1 MAQIVTK
8 DYFNKNNGL
17 YIPLSVVNPTTI
29 NSQATPNNSTA
40 LDALCVKIE
49 KKILLNALGLTL
61 YKELQTALLNLT
73 TANQKWQDLVNGVD
87 YGEKQWIGLKHNYS
101 LIAWSIYENYLTE
114 NNEYL
119 SAIGTVKVDAENA
132 NNVVPNYKIANA
144 NQSFIEQY
152 QGDVSIDGRY
162 YIIDG
167 ITFVDYLSNDEI
179 EVSLFKYLTDKKDDF
194 TWTAKLF
201 KIYETKNSFD
211 L

>member
-8 DYFNKNNGL
+8 EYFNKNNGL

-73 TANQKWQDLVNGVD
+73 TADQKWQDLVNGVD

-119 SAIGTVKVDAENA
+119 SAIGTIKVDAENA
-132 NNVVPNYKIANA
+132 KNVIPNYKIANA

-152 QGDVSIDGRY
+152 QGDACINGTY
-162 YIIDG
+162 YIKDG
-167 ITFVDYLSNDEI
+167 VSFIDYLGNEET
-179 EVSLFKYLTDKKDDF
+179 EVSLFRYLTDKKTDF
-194 TWTAKLF
+194 NWDANYF
-201 KIYETKNSFD
+201 RIYETKNSFD